1 MPSPF
6 PGMDPFIE
14 QPNYWSSFHSR
25 LIVAIANAIEA
36 DLSDQYYVEV
46 EVRSYLN
53 EGDENLLVGIPDAV
67 VFSAQE
73 PLTDVSPLSAPGVGA
88 AVLPKPQRVNIPMP
102 EMVNERY
109 LEVREVGSDRVV
121 TVIEVLSPKN
131 KRAGRGR
138 TVYEEKRLKVLSS
151 LTHLVEIDLLR
162 ADQPMPVVGRSAD
175 ALYSILVSRC
185 DQRPAAD
192 LYAFGLREPIPS
204 FLLPLKTGEQ
214 DLLVPLQAVFT
225 EVYEQARYRSRID
238 YHQTLVG
245 PVLGAEDQAW
255 LASFWAND
263 SD

>member
-25 LIVAIANAIEA
+25 LIVALANAIEV

-67 VFSAQE
+67 IFSAKE
-73 PLTDVSPLSAPGVGA
+73 TLPDALPELDSGLGT
-88 AVLPKPQRVNIPMP
+88 AVLPKPQRVNIPVP
-102 EMVNERY
+102 DMVNERY
-109 LEVREVGSDRVV
+109 LEIREVVSEQVI

-138 TVYEEKRLKVLSS
+138 TVYEEKRLKVLTS

-162 ADQPMPVVGRSAD
+162 TDRPLPVIGRPAE
-175 ALYSILVSRC
+175 ALYSILVSRSE
-185 DQRPAAD
+185 QRPAAD
-192 LYAFGLREPIPS
+192 LYGFGLREPIPS
-204 FLLPLKTGEQ
+204 FLLPLKPGDQ
-214 DLLVPLQAVFT
+214 DLLVHLQAVFAA
-225 EVYEQARYRSRID
+225 VYEQARYRSRID
-238 YHQTLVG
+238 YLQPLSEPT
-245 PVLGAEDQAW
+245 LGAEDQAW
-255 LASFWAND
+255 LASFWANE

>member
-14 QPNYWSSFHSR
+14 QSTYWSSFHSR

-36 DLSDQYYVEV
+36 DLSTQYYVEV

-53 EGDENLLVGIPDAV
+53 EGDESLLVGIPDAV
-67 VFSAQE
+67 FFSAQE
-73 PLTDVSPLSAPGVGA
+73 PSTDGSPLSAPSIGT

-102 EMVNERY
+102 EMANERY
-109 LEVREVGSDRVV
+109 LEIREAGSNQVV
-121 TVIEVLSPKN
+121 TVIEVLSLKN

-162 ADQPMPVVGRSAD
+162 ADQPMPVVGRSPD
-175 ALYSILVSRC
+175 ALYSILVSRS
-185 DQRPAAD
+185 DQRPAAE
-192 LYAFGLREPIPS
+192 LYAFCLREPIPS
-204 FLLPLKTGEQ
+204 FLLPLKTGEP
-214 DLLVPLQAVFT
+214 DLLVHLQAVFT
-225 EVYEQARYRSRID
+225 EVYDQARYRSRID
-238 YHQTLVG
+238 YLQTLAG
-245 PVLGAEDQAW
+245 STLTAEDQAW
-255 LASFWAND
+255 LASFLAND